1 MEADWAAEV
10 GPGLDWIDADWA
22 GFVDLRSRPEAI
34 GEIAEAVESSVLRDV
49 LVAVNGASSMVFSVK
64 CDVWE
69 LGRGEIDPLE
79 FDGGVADA
87 GFGMASWID
96 LIARSAELFGSFEEH
111 EAWVRRATDRL
122 RTVAV
127 RCGRVD
133 LVIRSAVVGGRD
145 GFGVT
150 LYVAGCGVDTG
161 AARTAW
167 ERILLAAVPITM
179 SEVGSLRASSSI
191 G

>member
-22 GFVDLRSRPEAI
+22 GVVDLRRRPEAV
-34 GEIAEAVESSVLRDV
+34 GEIPEAVEFPVLRDV
-49 LVAVNGASSMVFSVK
+49 LVAVNGTSSKVFSVK

-79 FDGGVADA
+79 FDCEAADA
-87 GFGMASWID
+87 GFGMALWID
-96 LIARSAELFGSFEEH
+96 LIARSAELFGSFDGH

-122 RTVAV
+122 RLI
-127 RCGRVD
+127 REGCGRVD
-133 LVIRSAVVGGRD
+133 LVVRSAVVDGRE

-150 LYVAGCGVDTG
+150 LYAAGCGVDTG

-167 ERILLAAVPITM
+167 EAILLAAAAVTI
-179 SEVGSLRASSSI
+179 GSATLP
-191 G
+191 GE